1 MKVPVKIHHREL
13 EEEVCYYDDYEKSI
27 RCDNINTEYEYDID
41 EVEFDLNDLRDIVDE
56 YFDDIAE
63 ILIKDKRYR
72 EKLLKLL
79 KNISLEH

>member
-41 EVEFDLNDLRDIVDE
+41 EVEFDLNDLRDIIDE

-79 KNISLEH
+79 KNISSEH